1 MSSGRAFEPSPGVE
15 SLLDELLRARGDDTG
30 SDTTHRGQT
39 GVLDEQARTVLSTAV
54 HAARDWG
61 HTALDDTHLLWA
73 LTQTGPTASM
83 LRETGVAV
91 DRLARSLR
99 TLAGAHEA
107 TGGSADPRPWLTSAA
122 RHALLGSY
130 RQARHEGAA
139 QLGTR
144 HLLLGVATDA
154 DSAAGRALARA
165 IEQGEHHRAGPA
177 EHTEQDHH
185 DTTHPATPWLDE
197 FGVDITARA
206 AAGDIDPVTGR
217 DHQIDQIVEV
227 LARRGKNSP
236 VLLGEAG
243 VGKTAIVEGLAHRIS
258 TNTAPPLLAG
268 RRLVSLDVT
277 GLVAGAQHRGDFE
290 RRLRELL
297 REVTEHRQDLIVFVD
312 EIHALIGTGAGD
324 GALDAATVVKP
335 ALARGELPL
344 IGATTTEEYRR
355 HIEKDPA
362 LERRFH
368 PVTVPEPTVAETTA
382 ILRGLR
388 QRYQQHHRIR
398 IDERAL
404 RHAATLAERHIPDRF
419 LPDKAVDVLD
429 QACARLRLRHDRE
442 PTGTATRPLLGT
454 DTVTEVVAERTGLP
468 LTELGTTERGKL
480 RELDT
485 RLSERVIGQPQ
496 ATRTVADAI
505 RRARTGLSDPDRPLC
520 SFVFT
525 GPTGVGKTELA
536 RALAAA
542 LFSDSDRTVRFD
554 MGEFQ
559 EKHSVSRLIG
569 APPGYLGHDE
579 PGQLTNSI
587 RTHPYSVLLLDEIE
601 KAHPDILNT
610 LLQVLDA
617 GRLTDSNGTTVNFS
631 NTVVI
636 MTSNIGAEQA
646 LLAAE
651 PDQSPFDPV
660 AALSARLRPEFVNRI
675 DEIVPFQPLTT
686 DALVDIAESL
696 LEHTRQRLRSRG
708 MRLEITEPAVAWL
721 VHRGEHREF
730 GARQL
735 RRVIERELHNR
746 IATLLTEHP
755 APEGKTVHVDL
766 DEQETLTVRL
776 AGAQR
781 HTDGDRPTEPG
792 RASTPVTT
800 PAGGDGATMEP

>member
-15 SLLDELLRARGDDTG
+15 SLLDELLRARGDETTN
-30 SDTTHRGQT
+30 DTTHRGQAA

-130 RQARHEGAA
+130 RQARHEDAA

-165 IEQGEHHRAGPA
+165 IEQGEHHRTGPT
-177 EHTEQDHH
+177 EPPEQDHP
-185 DTTHPATPWLDE
+185 DTTQPTTPWLDE
-197 FGVDITARA
+197 FGLDMTARA

-297 REVTEHRQDLIVFVD
+297 REITQHRQDLIVFVD
-312 EIHALIGTGAGD
+312 EIHVLIGTGAGD

-344 IGATTTEEYRR
+344 IGATTTEEYRK

-388 QRYQQHHRIR
+388 QRYQQHHRVR
-398 IDERAL
+398 IDEQAL
-404 RHAATLAERHIPDRF
+404 RHAAELAQRHIPERF

-442 PTGTATRPLLGT
+442 PTGTTRPLLGT
-454 DTVTEVVAERTGLP
+454 DTVTEVVADRTGLP
-468 LTELGTTERGKL
+468 LTELGTTERVKL

-559 EKHSVSRLIG
+559 EKHSVARLIG

-617 GRLTDSNGTTVNFS
+617 GRLTDSTGTTVNFS

-646 LLAAE
+646 LRAAE
-651 PDQSPFDPV
+651 PDQPPFDPV
-660 AALSARLRPEFVNRI
+660 AALGAHLRPEFVNRI
-675 DEIVPFQPLTT
+675 DEIVPFQPLGT
-686 DALVDIAESL
+686 DALVDIAETL
-696 LEHTRQRLRSRG
+696 LEHTRQRLHNRG
-708 MRLEITEPAVAWL
+708 MRLEITERAVRWL
-721 VHRGEHREF
+721 VHHGEHREF

-735 RRVIERELHNR
+735 RRVIERQLHNR

-755 APEGKTVHVDL
+755 APDGYTVHVDL
-766 DEQETLTVRL
+766 DEQDTPTVRL
-776 AGAQR
+776 ARQQR
-781 HTDGDRPTEPG
+781 NANGDP
-792 RASTPVTT
+792 RAAPNREATPVTT

>member
-1 MSSGRAFEPSPGVE
+1 MSSGRTSDPSPGVE
-15 SLLDELLRARGDDTG
+15 SLLDELLRARDDAATDTARERHTG
-30 SDTTHRGQT
+30 L
-39 GVLDEQARTVLSTAV
+39 LDEQARTVLSAAV

-61 HTALDDTHLLWA
+61 STALDDTHLLWA
-73 LTQTGPTASM
+73 LTQTGQTARM

-99 TLAGAHEA
+99 TLAGAYEA
-107 TGGSADPRPWLTSAA
+107 ANDSTDPRPWLTNAA

-130 RQARHEGAA
+130 RQARHEGAD

-144 HLLLGVATDA
+144 HLLLGIATDA

-165 IEQGEHHRAGPA
+165 IEQGDSARGVADSSGEPSPH
-177 EHTEQDHH
+177 E
-185 DTTHPATPWLDE
+185 TTSRPTTPWLDE
-197 FGVDITARA
+197 FGHDMTAHA
-206 AAGDIDPVTGR
+206 TTEEFDPVVGR
-217 DHQIDQIVEV
+217 QQQIDQVVEV
-227 LARRGKNSP
+227 LARHGKNSP

-243 VGKTAIVEGLAHRIS
+243 VGKTAIVEGLAHRIAA
-258 TNTAPPLLAG
+258 NTAPPLLAG
-268 RRLVSLDVT
+268 KRLVALDVT
-277 GLVAGAQHRGDFE
+277 SLVAGAQHRGDFE

-297 REVTEHRQDLIVFVD
+297 REITEHRRELVVFID
-312 EIHALIGTGAGD
+312 EIHALIGAGAGD

-344 IGATTTEEYRR
+344 IGATTTEEYRK

-368 PVTVPEPTVAETTA
+368 PVVVPEPSVSETVE
-382 ILRGLR
+382 ILRGVR
-388 QRYQQHHRIR
+388 ERYQRHHRVR
-398 IDERAL
+398 IDDRAL
-404 RHAATLAERHIPDRF
+404 HHAAFLADRHISDRF

-429 QACARLRLRHDRE
+429 HACARLRLRHDRDDTP
-442 PTGTATRPLLGT
+442 PTRRPLLGT
-454 DTVTEVVAERTGLP
+454 DTVAEVVATRTGLP
-468 LTELGTTERGKL
+468 LTELGTTERAKL
-480 RELDT
+480 RELGA
-485 RLSERVIGQPQ
+485 RLSERVIGQPH
-496 ATRTVADAI
+496 ATRTVAETV
-505 RRARTGLSDPDRPLC
+505 RRARTGLSDPQRPLC

-579 PGQLTNSI
+579 PGQLTDSI
-587 RTHPYSVLLLDEIE
+587 RTRPYSVLLLDEIE

-617 GRLTDSNGTTVNFS
+617 GRLTDSSGRTVDFS

-636 MTSNIGAEQA
+636 MTSNIGADQA
-646 LLAAE
+646 LHAGE
-651 PDQSPFDPV
+651 TDQPYDPV
-660 AALSARLRPEFVNRI
+660 AELTRCFRPEFVNRV
-675 DEIVPFQPLTT
+675 DEIVPFEPLDT
-686 DALVDIAESL
+686 DALVGIAETL
-696 LEHTRQRLRSRG
+696 LEQTRQRLRARR
-708 MRLEITEPAVAWL
+708 MRLEITEQAVRWL
-721 VHRGEHREF
+721 VDRGHHREF

-746 IATLLTEHP
+746 LAALLTEHP
-755 APEGKTVHVDL
+755 SPEGSTVHAEVTGDA
-766 DEQETLTVRL
+766 LTVRL
-776 AGAQR
+776 AEPHRSSGLACE
-781 HTDGDRPTEPG
+781 HAATATAVPGDGDG
-792 RASTPVTT
+792 V
-800 PAGGDGATMEP
+800 TMER